1 MRKSW
6 SLPLLMMLGFMV
18 GMLLPNVAGCWPL
31 STPSVTINAPD
42 KPEVKP
48 EAKPSDK
55 PKSVE
60 QLEKE
65 LAEAKKAA
73 VEADAKV
80 EAKKKE
86 LDEAILTDRQH
97 KLYWLVGILFLSML
111 GCIVGAVYLTGLRK
125 WFIYGALTC
134 AGLALLCLG
143 VAAILP
149 YMPYII
155 LGVFVIGALILLAWW
170 RLDHKGL
177 HQVATAVETFKDKMP
192 GYKEHFTKIIDTD
205 ADAWITRTRKN
216 LGLLT
221 AKAK

>member
-1 MRKSW
+1 MRKFW
-6 SLPLLMMLGFMV
+6 MLPVVLGFAV
-18 GMLLPNVAGCWPL
+18 GLLLPNAVGCSWF
-31 STPSVTINAPD
+31 STPQVVVSAPD
-42 KPEVKP
+42 KPTAKPEVKP
-48 EAKPSDK
+48 EK

-60 QLEKE
+60 ELEKE

-73 VEADAKV
+73 VKADQEV

-86 LDEAILTDRQH
+86 LGEAITTERQH
-97 KLYWLVGILFLSML
+97 KLYWMVGILFLAMG

-134 AGLALLCLG
+134 VGLALLCLG

-155 LGVFVIGALILLAWW
+155 AGVGIVAALIGLAWW
-170 RLDHKGL
+170 RLDHKAL

-205 ADAWITRTRKN
+205 ADKWLTRTREN
-216 LGLLT
+216 LGLLV